1 MRLLTAGG
9 VEETAAVASLAS
21 AQQQY
26 AGFTNIPLVAAFVSF
41 MVAQSL
47 KVLTT
52 WYHLSHPW
60 LPACP

>member
-9 VEETAAVASLAS
+9 VEESAVAAAAS
-21 AQQQY
+21 TAQY

-41 MVAQSL
+41 MVAQTL

-52 WYHLSHPW
+52 W
-60 LPACP
+60 